1 MSHSFRVEIYLLTHE
16 HARQQGLLESSV
28 PRQGSRV
35 MMFIAGP
42 ATIGAGIIVNR
53 SKKESIRS
61 HNDLIK
67 NQAPLFKPA
76 VEFYKGLSDRA
87 IANCIVVDV
96 FACSLDQVHTCIREH
111 GCSVFLYVLINF
123 RILDDGLSTNLSQRY
138 EGY

>member
-1 MSHSFRVEIYLLTHE
+1 
-16 HARQQGLLESSV
+16 
-28 PRQGSRV
+28 

-87 IANCIVVDV
+87 IANCVVVDV
-96 FACSLDQVHTCIREH
+96 FACSLDQVIAEEN
-111 GCSVFLYVLINF
+111 VDYFYVGVKL
-123 RILDDGLSTNLSQRY
+123 RI
-138 EGY
+138 

>member
-1 MSHSFRVEIYLLTHE
+1 MSHSFRNEMCLSKHE
-16 HARQQGLLESSV
+16 HIHPQGLLESSV

-96 FACSLDQVHTCIREH
+96 FACSLDQVHTCIREYV
-111 GCSVFLYVLINF
+111 CSVFLNVLINF
-123 RILDDGLSTNLSQRY
+123 RILDDGLSSNLSQRL
-138 EGY
+138 E